1 MPERIKLID
10 FTKVKSQIEAKDRK
24 FYSLIKFD
32 IQFYIFSVMQ
42 LILVNFLIFK
52 NVSIIQIDKG
62 FRM

>member
-10 FTKVKSQIEAKDRK
+10 FTKVKSQIEAKDRN

-52 NVSIIQIDKG
+52 NVSINQIDK
-62 FRM
+62 

>member
-1 MPERIKLID
+1 M
-10 FTKVKSQIEAKDRK
+10 
-24 FYSLIKFD
+24 FD

-52 NVSIIQIDKG
+52 NVRILSVNKW

>member
-10 FTKVKSQIEAKDRK
+10 FTKIKNQIEAKDRS
-24 FYSLIKFD
+24 FYSLIMFD

-52 NVSIIQIDKG
+52 NVRILSVNKW